1 MSRRSVSKKGEIGE
15 KGKCKKVGN
24 LPVSSEVYGHPSE
37 IKVSSVLYVC

>member
-24 LPVSSEVYGHPSE
+24 LPVSEVYGHPSE